1 MCVLTAETLVAK
13 PAFEWD
19 APRYSILAA
28 THSKQQYNAAATV
41 RRHDDATPL
50 LPPWR

>member
-28 THSKQQYNAAATV
+28 AAHSKQQYNAAATV
-41 RRHDDATPL
+41 RPDATPL